1 MAVEILYFAAAR
13 DAAGM
18 DGESLP
24 GPFASV
30 GALRE
35 ALAARHPRLAKVL
48 PRCRIA
54 VDQDF
59 ADDAAPVP
67 DGAEIALVPPVAGGA
82 GVFRVVDR
90 PIAVDEVLRAVEA
103 PGHGGVVTFTGAV
116 RDHTG
121 DRRVLRLHYEAYV
134 PMAERVLAR
143 IGAELER
150 EHGASVAIVHRVGT
164 LEPGE
169 AAVVIACAAPHR
181 AAAFRACEQ
190 AIDRLKKDAPIW
202 KREVFEDGSVWVG
215 MGP

>member
-1 MAVEILYFAAAR
+1 MSIEILFFAAAR
-13 DAAGM
+13 DATGRDA
-18 DGESLP
+18 EVLA
-24 GPFASV
+24 GPFSDVA
-30 GALRE
+30 ALRAE
-35 ALAARHPRLAKVL
+35 LAARHPRLAAVL

-54 VDQDF
+54 VNEEF
-59 ADDAAPVP
+59 AEDGTPVP
-67 DGAEIALVPPVAGGA
+67 DGAEVALVPPVAGGA

-90 PIAVDEVLRAVEA
+90 PLSLDEVLRAVQA
-103 PGHGGVVTFTGAV
+103 PGRGGVVTFTGTV
-116 RDHTG
+116 RDESHG
-121 DRRVLRLHYEAYV
+121 RRVLRLHYEAYV

-143 IGAELER
+143 IGAELEQR
-150 EHGASVAIVHRVGT
+150 HGATVAIVHRVGT

-190 AIDRLKKDAPIW
+190 AIERLKEDAPIW